1 MRRADTT
8 GQPASG
14 DSGLSAEWWRACPYR
29 FSTSLLELRG
39 ACSRGADSFR
49 HSLLRLSFDDARRL
63 DDISELLEDY
73 NNTARKTLS
82 ALRLC

>member
-1 MRRADTT
+1 M
-8 GQPASG
+8 AS
-14 DSGLSAEWWRACPYR
+14 SGLSAEAAEWWRACPYR

-49 HSLLRLSFDDARRL
+49 HSLLRLSFDDAQRL

-73 NNTARKTLS
+73 SSTARQALS
-82 ALRLC
+82 AMRLC